1 MDIQAPSPHDNGSS
15 NSRRLGLW
23 CSEAAIEYGLFTIS
37 HILTALQTCPG
48 EFYSCIKKNQTKS
61 TKSLN
66 RNDTGLHGG

>member
-1 MDIQAPSPHDNGSS
+1 MNRGIYIWTYKAPSPHDNGSS

-48 EFYSCIKKNQTKS
+48 EFYSYKKKPNQKHQKS
-61 TKSLN
+61 E
-66 RNDTGLHGG
+66 